1 MSVEFL
7 QPLVPIAA
15 LTAPSFEPPVLG
27 TSATSG
33 AFMDLVSQGLHSVNR
48 QLVDTQTDLRD
59 LAYGDTTSLHQVMIR
74 LEESRISMQ
83 LMLQVR
89 NRLLESYQELMRMQ
103 V

>member
-7 QPLVPIAA
+7 QPLVPVAA
-15 LTAPSFEPPVLG
+15 SAAPLFEPPVSG
-27 TSATSG
+27 PSATSG
-33 AFMDLVSQGLHSVNR
+33 PFMDLVSQGLQSVNR

-59 LAYGDTTSLHQVMIR
+59 LAFGDATSLHHLMIR